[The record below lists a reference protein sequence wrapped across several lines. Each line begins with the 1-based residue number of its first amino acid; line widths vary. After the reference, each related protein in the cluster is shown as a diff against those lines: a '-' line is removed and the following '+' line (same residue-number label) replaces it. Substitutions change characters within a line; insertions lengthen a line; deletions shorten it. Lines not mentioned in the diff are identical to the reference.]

1 MDVVGNKPV
10 EVLAAL
16 ALRLAIVF
24 FGCIVL
30 AWWKLFA
37 KFIYLKVQSKLKMSH
52 VLIDSP

>member
-24 FGCIVL
+24 FGCIMPFPCMVE
-30 AWWKLFA
+30 
-37 KFIYLKVQSKLKMSH
+37 I
-52 VLIDSP
+52 IC